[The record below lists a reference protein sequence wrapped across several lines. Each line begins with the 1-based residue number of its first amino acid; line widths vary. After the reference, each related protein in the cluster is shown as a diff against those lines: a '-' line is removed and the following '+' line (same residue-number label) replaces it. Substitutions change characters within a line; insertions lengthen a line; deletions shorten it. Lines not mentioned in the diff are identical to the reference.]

1 MARSPL
7 EDLVHFLRRRA
18 SAQASTETS
27 DVERSG
33 RHRDVSDEEVDER
46 DEAETDTEV
55 EETRRK
61 VAQRKEMKEMPK
73 FRARQRLRP
82 PPRQGWNNE
91 LFESLS
97 QSQSQSKFQSQ
108 S

>member
-1 MARSPL
+1 MAGSLL
-7 EDLVHFLRRRA
+7 EDLLHFLRRRA

-33 RHRDVSDEEVDER
+33 RHRDLSDEEVDER

-61 VAQRKEMKEMPK
+61 VAQRKEMPK
-73 FRARQRLRP
+73 FRARQPLRP
-82 PPRQGWNNE
+82 PPRQSWNNE
-91 LFESLS
+91 LL
-97 QSQSQSKFQSQ
+97 
-108 S
+108 